1 MSINGIMSSALSALL
16 TNSQALRTVSNNVA
30 NINTPGYARRTVS
43 LEASVVGGQL
53 QGVDIASIQRVVDRF
68 YDSEVLSATAGSS
81 QYDVEST
88 FFDQVN
94 GFLGQPGDG
103 TSLSSQLDSVF
114 SALGSA
120 SLSPSSNVSRQGV
133 LNAFRNLA
141 SSISSLSS
149 QIGQLQTQADR
160 QISASV
166 GTINGLIQQI
176 YQLNQKIQT
185 AQAGG
190 DTATGL
196 LDSRDRAVQSLSQY
210 IGVRTSEQ
218 PNGQLVVM
226 TNDGINLVGD
236 TYGTLSYAGGSTNG
250 TYGEITVQD
259 TSPDGAP
266 IGTSQALDPHLDSGS
281 LKGLIDMRDNQL
293 GQLGRELGQ
302 FAQQTAL
309 AFNRAAN
316 AGSAY
321 PPPTSL
327 SGRDTG
333 LVGTD
338 ALNFTGKTTVAITD
352 SAGNLVSRIDV
363 DFDAGTLS
371 VDGGAAVSFA
381 GTVGDFVDALNTA
394 LGANGSA
401 SFTDGK
407 LSLSANGTNGIVVQ
421 DDATTPSARG
431 GYGFSQFFGLNDIFQ
446 AQAPSILSTGLSAAD
461 DSGLAAGGEI
471 DLVLKG
477 PDGEIAK
484 QGSVSIT
491 AGMTVGDVV
500 SALNTAMNGAAS
512 FTLNSDGSLSM
523 TPAGS
528 YSDYQLN
535 VTKDTTER
543 GTTGMSFSVLFGL
556 GTTQASAQAA
566 SFSLTSAMAGSPQNL
581 PFAQSQIDATTAAG
595 DSVVTS
601 GDARGLLAL
610 QDVTNTRVSFS
621 AAGGFPAQTGT
632 LNDYISGFYQDVA
645 TRTQA
650 AQTNQTTQSDRL
662 TEAQSRQAQT
672 SGVNLDEELSNMMMY
687 QQAYNAGARML
698 STVQQLYDTLLQLP
712 I

>member
-1 MSINGIMSSALSALL
+1 MSSALSALL

-30 NINTPGYARRTVS
+30 NINTQGYARRTVS

-68 YDSEVLSATAGSS
+68 YDSEVLSATAASS
-81 QYDVEST
+81 QYDAQST

-103 TSLSSQLDSVF
+103 TSLSSRLDNVF

-120 SLSPSSNVSRQGV
+120 SLSPSSNASRQGV
-133 LNAFRNLA
+133 LNSFQTLA
-141 SSISSLSS
+141 SSIANLSGE
-149 QIGQLQTQADR
+149 IGQLQTEADR
-160 QISASV
+160 QVSASV
-166 GTINGLIQQI
+166 STVNDLIRQI
-176 YQLNQKIQT
+176 YQLNRQIQT
-185 AQAGG
+185 AQASG

-196 LDSRDRAVQSLSQY
+196 LDSRDQAVQSLSQY

-226 TNDGINLVGD
+226 TNDGINLVSD
-236 TYGTLSYAGGSTNG
+236 TYATLSYAGGSTNG
-250 TYGEITVQD
+250 TYGEIAVQD
-259 TSPDGAP
+259 ANPDGAP
-266 IGTSQALDPHLDSGS
+266 VGAAQALDPHLESGS

-293 GQLGRELGQ
+293 GQLSLELGQ

-309 AFNRAAN
+309 AFNKVAN
-316 AGSAY
+316 AGAAY

-333 LVGTD
+333 LLATD
-338 ALNFTGKTTVAITD
+338 ALNFTGKTTVAVTD
-352 SAGNLVSRIDV
+352 SSGNLVSRVDV
-363 DFDAGTLS
+363 DFDAATLS
-371 VDGGAAVSFA
+371 VDGGAAVAFA
-381 GTVGDFVDALNTA
+381 GTVGGFVGALNTA

-401 SFTDGK
+401 TFADGK
-407 LSLSANGTNGIVVQ
+407 LTISANGTNGIVVQ
-421 DDATTPSARG
+421 DDATTPSDRG
-431 GYGFSQFFGLNDIFQ
+431 GYGLSQFFGLNDIFQ

-477 PDGEIAK
+477 PNGEIAK
-484 QGSVSIT
+484 QGSVAIT

-500 SALNTAMNGAAS
+500 SALNTAMGGAAT
-512 FTLNSDGSLSM
+512 FALNSDGSLGM
-523 TPAGS
+523 TPAAG

-556 GTTQASAQAA
+556 GTTQAAAQAA
-566 SFSLTSAMAGSPQNL
+566 DFSLTSAMSGSPQNL
-581 PFAQSQIDATTAAG
+581 PFAQPQIDATTAAG
-595 DSVVTS
+595 DSVVTP
-601 GDARGLLAL
+601 GDARGLQAL
-610 QDVTNTRVSFS
+610 QNVTDTKVSFA
-621 AAGGFPAQTGT
+621 AAGGFPAQSVT
-632 LNDYISGFYQDVA
+632 LNDYINGFYQDAA
-645 TRTQA
+645 TRTQT

-712 I
+712 V